1 MDLAF
6 VPMARGFV
14 YLCAVVVWL
23 SRGFG
28 LAAVDHDGSRF
39 LHRLTGKHRIRRYF
53 NALTPMMVAA

>member
-1 MDLAF
+1 MELTF

>member
-1 MDLAF
+1 MDLTF

-14 YLCAVVVWL
+14 YLSAVVVWF
-23 SRGFG
+23 SWGFC

-39 LHRLTGKHRIRRYF
+39 LHPLTGRHRIRRYV